1 MCVMIVSRHR
11 SGCRASTEKGD
22 VMSLTAPSEFPV
34 AETPIDAADMS
45 SETLPME
52 TAETLHAPLSPAAT
66 ALIAAAALALSVV
79 CATLLLTF
87 ASTGLEPL
95 TAPDG
100 PAIGAFLGL

>member
-1 MCVMIVSRHR
+1 
-11 SGCRASTEKGD
+11 
-22 VMSLTAPSEFPV
+22 MSLTAPSDLPV
-34 AETPIDAADMS
+34 AETPIDAVEIS
-45 SETLPME
+45 SETVPVE
-52 TAETLHAPLSPAAT
+52 YAETLHDPLSPAVT

-100 PAIGAFLGL
+100 PATIGAFLGL

>member
-1 MCVMIVSRHR
+1 
-11 SGCRASTEKGD
+11 
-22 VMSLTAPSEFPV
+22 MSLTAPSDLPV
-34 AETPIDAADMS
+34 AETPIDAA
-45 SETLPME
+45 ETVPVDS
-52 TAETLHAPLSPAAT
+52 ADTLHDPLSPAVT

-100 PAIGAFLGL
+100 PATIGVFFGL